1 MSNNIIIRQNVKKN
15 LKGSTFICGFPGV
28 GLVGN
33 IVANFLVNNLKLDQ
47 IGVIDSDTFPSISVV
62 KDGIPNHPMRLYA
75 GEQVCN
81 NGKCNQIVIC
91 VSDFVPPA
99 SATKDLVNTIFD
111 WAKDQGFVSFIT
123 GEGFTTAP
131 NDGEEKEAIVYGVT
145 STESSKAW
153 ISDAKVKP
161 FEFGTIGGF
170 TGVML
175 SEGRLRSQNVLGL
188 LAEVEEDVPDARA
201 ASKIIES
208 IDKLLLEIDLD
219 PKPLLEEA
227 ASLEKELQKVTEQ
240 VPTESNNS
248 IPRYI
253 G

>member
-1 MSNNIIIRQNVKKN
+1 MSNNISIRQNLKKN

-62 KDGIPNHPMRLYA
+62 KDGIPNHPMRIYA

-81 NGKCNQIVIC
+81 NGKCNQLVIC

-99 SATKDLVNTIFD
+99 SVTKALVNTIFD
-111 WAKDQGFVSFIT
+111 WAKDQGCISFIT
-123 GEGFTTAP
+123 GEGFSSTA
-131 NDGEEKEAIVYGVT
+131 NGDKDETVVYGVT

-153 ISDAKVKP
+153 ITDAKVKP

-175 SEGRLRSQNVLGL
+175 SEGRLRNQNVLGL
-188 LAEVEEDVPDARA
+188 LAEVEEDIPDARA

-227 ASLEKELQKVTEQ
+227 ASLERELEKVTEQ
-240 VPTESNNS
+240 VPTEANNS

>member
-1 MSNNIIIRQNVKKN
+1 MSSDIKIHQTSGKN
-15 LKGSTFICGFPGV
+15 FKGSTFICGLPGV

-33 IVANFLVNNLKLDQ
+33 IVANFLVNNLKLKQ
-47 IGVIDSDTFPSISVV
+47 VGIIDGPAFPSISVV

-75 GEQVCN
+75 GEQICN
-81 NGKCNQIVIC
+81 DGKCNQIVIC
-91 VSDFVPPA
+91 VSDFVPPV
-99 SATKDLVNTIFD
+99 SATKDLVDCIFD
-111 WAKDQGFVSFIT
+111 WAKEKGCTSFII
-123 GEGFTTAP
+123 GEGFSIP
-131 NDGEEKEAIVYGVT
+131 QKNEDKDSIVYGVS
-145 STESSKAW
+145 STEASKDW
-153 ISDAKVKP
+153 INNAKVTP

-175 SEGRLRSQNVLGL
+175 NQGRLRSVNVLGL
-188 LAEVEEDVPDARA
+188 LAEVEEDIPDALA
-201 ASKIIES
+201 ASKIIEA

-240 VPTESNNS
+240 VPSDTNNS
-248 IPRYI
+248 VPRYI

>member
-1 MSNNIIIRQNVKKN
+1 MSNDIIIHQTSGKDF
-15 LKGSTFICGFPGV
+15 KGSTFICGLPGV

-33 IVANFLVNNLKLDQ
+33 IVANFLVNNLKLEQ
-47 IGVIDSDTFPSISVV
+47 VGIIDGAVFPSISVV

-75 GEQVCN
+75 GEQICN
-81 NGKCNQIVIC
+81 DGKCNQIVIC

-99 SATKDLVNTIFD
+99 SATKDLVDCIFN
-111 WAKDQGFVSFIT
+111 WAKEKGCTGFII
-123 GEGFTTAP
+123 GEGFSIP
-131 NDGEEKEAIVYGVT
+131 QKKDDKNGIVYGVS
-145 STESSKAW
+145 STKASKDW
-153 ISDAKVKP
+153 VSNAKVTP

-170 TGVML
+170 TGAML
-175 SEGRLRSQNVLGL
+175 NQGRLRSVNVLGL
-188 LAEVEEDVPDARA
+188 LAEVEEDVPDALA
-201 ASKIIES
+201 ASKIIEA

-240 VPTESNNS
+240 VPSDTNNS
-248 IPRYI
+248 VPRYI

>member
-1 MSNNIIIRQNVKKN
+1 MSSDIIIHQNSGKN
-15 LKGSTFICGFPGV
+15 FKGSTFICGLPGV

-33 IVANFLVNNLKLDQ
+33 IVANFLVNNLKLEQ
-47 IGVIDSDTFPSISVV
+47 IGIIEGAAFPPISIV

-75 GEQVCN
+75 GEQICN
-81 NGKCNQIVIC
+81 NGKCNQIIIC
-91 VSDFVPPA
+91 VSDFVPPV
-99 SATKDLVNTIFD
+99 SATKELVDCIFD
-111 WAKDQGFVSFIT
+111 WAKEKGCTSFII
-123 GEGFTTAP
+123 GEGFSIP
-131 NDGEEKEAIVYGVT
+131 QKSEDKHSIVYGVS
-145 STESSKAW
+145 STEASKDW
-153 ISDAKVKP
+153 IRNAQVTP

-175 SEGRLRSQNVLGL
+175 NYGRLRSINVLGL
-188 LAEVEEDVPDARA
+188 LAEVEEDIPDALA
-201 ASKIIES
+201 ASKIIEA

-240 VPTESNNS
+240 VPSDTNNS

>member
-1 MSNNIIIRQNVKKN
+1 MSSDIIIHQNSGKN
-15 LKGSTFICGFPGV
+15 FKGSTFICGLPGV

-33 IVANFLVNNLKLDQ
+33 IVANFLVNNLKLEQ
-47 IGVIDSDTFPSISVV
+47 IGIIEGAAFPPISIV

-75 GEQVCN
+75 GEQICN
-81 NGKCNQIVIC
+81 NGKCNQIIIC
-91 VSDFVPPA
+91 VSDFVPPV
-99 SATKDLVNTIFD
+99 SATKELVDCIFD
-111 WAKDQGFVSFIT
+111 WAKERGCTSFIIS
-123 GEGFTTAP
+123 EGFSIPQKSEDKHST
-131 NDGEEKEAIVYGVT
+131 VYGVS
-145 STESSKAW
+145 STEASKDW
-153 ISDAKVKP
+153 ISNAQVTP

-175 SEGRLRSQNVLGL
+175 NQGRLRSANVLGL
-188 LAEVEEDVPDARA
+188 LAEVEEDIPDAFA
-201 ASKIIES
+201 ASKIIEA

-240 VPTESNNS
+240 VPSNTNNS

>member
-1 MSNNIIIRQNVKKN
+1 MSSNIQIHQTSDKDF
-15 LKGSTFICGFPGV
+15 KGSTFICGLPGV

-33 IVANFLVNNLKLDQ
+33 IVANFLINNLKLEQ
-47 IGVIDSDTFPSISVV
+47 VGVIDGSSFPSISVV
-62 KDGIPNHPMRLYA
+62 KDGVPNHPMRLYA
-75 GEQVCN
+75 GEQICN
-81 NGKCNQIVIC
+81 DGKCNQIVIC

-99 SATKDLVNTIFD
+99 NVTKDLVSCIFD
-111 WAKDQGFVSFIT
+111 WAKEKGCISFIT
-123 GEGFTTAP
+123 GEGFSVP
-131 NDGEEKEAIVYGVT
+131 QGDGSKESVVYGIT
-145 STESSKAW
+145 STEASNEW
-153 ISDAKVKP
+153 ISNAKVTP

-175 SEGRLRSQNVLGL
+175 NEGKLRSVNVLGL
-188 LAEVEEDVPDARA
+188 LAEVEEDIPDARA
-201 ASKIIES
+201 ASKIIEA

-240 VPTESNNS
+240 VPSDSNS

>member
-1 MSNNIIIRQNVKKN
+1 MSSDIIIHQTSGKDF
-15 LKGSTFICGFPGV
+15 KGSTFICGLPGV

-33 IVANFLVNNLKLDQ
+33 IVANFLVNNLKLKQ
-47 IGVIDSDTFPSISVV
+47 VGIIDGAAFPSISVV

-75 GEQVCN
+75 GEQICN
-81 NGKCNQIVIC
+81 DGKCNQIVIC
-91 VSDFVPPA
+91 VSDFVPPV
-99 SATKDLVNTIFD
+99 SATKDLVDCIFD
-111 WAKDQGFVSFIT
+111 WAKEKGCTSFII
-123 GEGFTTAP
+123 GEGFSIP
-131 NDGEEKEAIVYGVT
+131 QKKEDKGSIVYGVS
-145 STESSKAW
+145 STEASRNW
-153 ISDAKVKP
+153 ISNAKVTP

-175 SEGRLRSQNVLGL
+175 NQGRLRSVNVLGL
-188 LAEVEEDVPDARA
+188 LAEVEEDIPDALA
-201 ASKIIES
+201 ASKIIEA

-240 VPTESNNS
+240 VPSDTNNS

>member
-1 MSNNIIIRQNVKKN
+1 MSQSIKVQQIIEKD

-33 IVANFLVNNLKLDQ
+33 IVANFLINNLKLEQ
-47 IGVIDSDTFPSISVV
+47 IGIIDGPGFPSISVV
-62 KDGIPNHPMRLYA
+62 KDGIPNHPMRLYS
-75 GEQVCN
+75 GEQTCN

-91 VSDFVPPA
+91 VSDFVPP
-99 SATKDLVNTIFD
+99 SVLTRDLVVSIFD
-111 WAKDQGFVSFIT
+111 WAKEQGCTSFIT
-123 GEGFTTAP
+123 GEGFSIPP
-131 NDGEEKEAIVYGVT
+131 NNNQKETIIYGIT
-145 STESSKAW
+145 STESSKKW
-153 ISDAKVKP
+153 IADAKVTP

-175 SEGRLRSQNVLGL
+175 NEGRLRSNNVLGL
-188 LAEVEEDVPDARA
+188 LAEVEEDIPDARA
-201 ASKIIES
+201 ASKIIEA

-227 ASLEKELQKVTEQ
+227 ASLERELKKVTEQ
-240 VPTESNNS
+240 VPSDANAS
-248 IPRYI
+248 VPRYI

>member
-1 MSNNIIIRQNVKKN
+1 MSNGIEIRQTLPKD
-15 LKGSTFICGFPGV
+15 LKGSTFICGLPGV

-33 IVANFLVNNLKLDQ
+33 IVANFLVNNLKLEQ
-47 IGVIDSDTFPSISVV
+47 IGIIDGFAFPSISVV

-81 NGKCNQIVIC
+81 DGKCNQIVIC

-99 SATKDLVNTIFD
+99 TVTKDLVSSIYD
-111 WAKDQGFVSFIT
+111 WAKDKGCTSFIT
-123 GEGFTTAP
+123 AEGFSVPP
-131 NDGEEKEAIVYGVT
+131 NGDEKESIIYGIT
-145 STESSKAW
+145 STESSKQW
-153 ISDAKVKP
+153 IADAKVTP

-175 SEGRLRSQNVLGL
+175 NEGKLRSISVLGL
-188 LAEVEEDVPDARA
+188 LAEVEEDIPDARA
-201 ASKIIES
+201 ASKIIEA

-227 ASLEKELQKVTEQ
+227 ASLEKELQKVNEQ
-240 VPTESNNS
+240 VPVESNNS
-248 IPRYI
+248 VPRYI

>member
-1 MSNNIIIRQNVKKN
+1 MSNQINIHQTTEKD
-15 LKGSTFICGFPGV
+15 LKGSTFICGLPGV

-33 IVANFLVNNLKLDQ
+33 IVANFLINNLKLEQ
-47 IGVIDSDTFPSISVV
+47 IGIIDGNNFPSISVV

-91 VSDFVPPA
+91 VSDFVPPTA
-99 SATKDLVNTIFD
+99 ATKALVSCIFD
-111 WAKDQGFVSFIT
+111 WAKDKGCTSFIT
-123 GEGFTTAP
+123 GEGFSVPP
-131 NDGEEKEAIVYGVT
+131 NNNEKASIVYGIT
-145 STESSKAW
+145 STEASKDW
-153 ISDAKVKP
+153 ISDAKVTP

-175 SEGRLRSQNVLGL
+175 NEGRLRSVNVLGL
-188 LAEVEEDVPDARA
+188 LAEVEEDIPDAQA
-201 ASKIIES
+201 ASKIIEA

-240 VPTESNNS
+240 VPTDSNDS

>member
-1 MSNNIIIRQNVKKN
+1 MSSDIRIHQTSGKN
-15 LKGSTFICGFPGV
+15 FKGSTFICGLPGV

-33 IVANFLVNNLKLDQ
+33 IVANFLVNNLKLKQ
-47 IGVIDSDTFPSISVV
+47 VGIIDGPVFPSISVV

-75 GEQVCN
+75 GEQICN
-81 NGKCNQIVIC
+81 DGKCNQIVIC
-91 VSDFVPPA
+91 VSDFVPPV
-99 SATKDLVNTIFD
+99 SATKDLVDCIFD
-111 WAKDQGFVSFIT
+111 WAKEKGCTSFIV
-123 GEGFTTAP
+123 GEGFSIP
-131 NDGEEKEAIVYGVT
+131 QKNQDKDSIVYGVS
-145 STESSKAW
+145 STEASKDW
-153 ISDAKVKP
+153 INNAKVTP

-175 SEGRLRSQNVLGL
+175 NQGRLRSVNVLGL
-188 LAEVEEDVPDARA
+188 LAEVEEDIPDALA
-201 ASKIIES
+201 ASKIIEA

-240 VPTESNNS
+240 VPSDTNNS
-248 IPRYI
+248 VPRYI

>member
-1 MSNNIIIRQNVKKN
+1 M
-15 LKGSTFICGFPGV
+15 
-28 GLVGN
+28 
-33 IVANFLVNNLKLDQ
+33 NNLKLDQ
-47 IGVIDSDTFPSISVV
+47 IGIIDGPFFPSISII

-81 NGKCNQIVIC
+81 DGKCNQLVIC

-99 SATKDLVNTIFD
+99 AATRQLVNCIFD
-111 WAKDQGFVSFIT
+111 WAREKGCSSFIT
-123 GEGFTTAP
+123 AEGFSVSP
-131 NDGEEKEAIVYGVT
+131 NNEEKDSIIYGIT
-145 STESSKAW
+145 STESSKHLIENAN
-153 ISDAKVKP
+153 VTP

-175 SEGRLRSQNVLGL
+175 NEGRLRSTSVLGL

-201 ASKIIES
+201 ASKIIEA
-208 IDKLLLEIDLD
+208 IDKLLLEIKLD

-227 ASLEKELQKVTEQ
+227 VSLEKELQKVTEQ
-240 VPTESNNS
+240 VPKESNTS
-248 IPRYI
+248 VPRYI